1 MRIVPKSR
9 IAYINPPRTATM
21 YIEDV
26 LREATGNRVFTPS
39 AKLSGHHTVYAPKW
53 KDFHWFISVRHPYT
67 RCVSIW
73 RRLVE
78 HAPAGRH
85 KVWEDILAKRRHFED
100 VLLCDLP
107 YVQEYWQCMT
117 CSQFA
122 AVVPRVDSVVRQENL
137 EADMEQIPGLK
148 SVIKIRKRKRTPH
161 ASRDRTP
168 WHKWFTPECI
178 TFIQETFAADFE
190 TYGYTRDFEAVKRGE
205 YAA

>member
-53 KDFHWFISVRHPYT
+53 EDFHWFVSVRHPYT

-73 RRLVE
+73 RRLIE
-78 HAPAGRH
+78 HEPPGRAG
-85 KVWEDILAKRRHFED
+85 VWKEILATRRHFED

-107 YVQEYWQCMT
+107 YVREYWQFLPCK
-117 CSQFA
+117 QFTKD
-122 AVVPRVDSVVRQENL
+122 VPRVDTVVRQESL
-137 EADMEQIPGLK
+137 AEDLAKVPGLN
-148 SVIKIRKRKRTPH
+148 SRIKRVTRNKPH
-161 ASRDRTP
+161 ASQDRTP

-190 TYGYTRDFEAVKRGE
+190 AYGYTRDFEAVKRGE
-205 YAA
+205 YTT